1 VSFKDIKGQ
10 DAPISFLK
18 RAIENNSV
26 AHAYLFIGIDGI
38 GKGLAANT
46 LAKALNCE
54 KEAQNSCDKCV
65 SCRKIDGKNHP
76 DIFRVIC
83 DETQRSIKINSI
95 RALGERICLRPYEAR
110 RKVYII
116 EDAHLMTEEA
126 ANALLKT
133 LEEPPVNSIFIL
145 TTSNISRLFQTII
158 SRCQVVK
165 FSPLS
170 PEIIEN
176 ILVKKF
182 GFRRENAQFV
192 SRLADGGINKNTVL
206 QGEDFIIWKNRVIDE
221 FMNGSFFEERSLMFS
236 GSKKELQDAISVLV
250 NWYRDILVYKNG
262 IAENS
267 IINFDRMKEISNLSK
282 SLSCG
287 DIDER
292 LNILID
298 SHMAVGQNVNPKLV
312 IGALA

>member
-1 VSFKDIKGQ
+1 MSFKDIKGQ
-10 DAPISFLK
+10 DIPISFLK
-18 RAIENNSV
+18 KAIENNSV
-26 AHAYLFIGIDGI
+26 AHAYLFVGIDGI
-38 GKGLAANT
+38 GKSLAANT
-46 LAKALNCE
+46 FAKTLNCE
-54 KEAQNSCDKCV
+54 KEAQDSCDKCA

-76 DIFRVIC
+76 DILRITP

-95 RALGERICLRPYEAR
+95 RTLGERISLRPYEAR
-110 RKVYII
+110 RKVYTI

-145 TTSNISRLFQTII
+145 TTSNISRLFRTIV

-182 GFRRENAQFV
+182 GFRQENARFV

-221 FMNGSFFEERSLMFS
+221 FMDGSFFEEKSLMFS

-267 IINFDRMKEISNLSK
+267 IINFDKMEEISNLSRN
-282 SLSCG
+282 LSCG
-287 DIDER
+287 DIDRR